1 MKTPISL
8 KHLADKILNVSD
20 NDNVMTITSDNVSS
34 LNESEKYEKIFTDC
48 MTLLDLTAKPN
59 EWQLI
64 SRMLL
69 MLSEHGR
76 AAVIARLGCLSAHS
90 DRDIR
95 REFIDKG
102 YIESVIYL
110 PQHLYAETAINVVMV
125 VFSRQN
131 HCVRMVDA
139 RHLFETHR
147 RQNTLSGEHIDT
159 ICSLMTGKNDYSED
173 ISSDTLHENDSN
185 LNPLHYLYRPIV
197 ENGVPFGSVIKSI
210 ARGIQFKASEHQKLL
225 TVENTGIRYITL
237 TQINNGIIDFS
248 KNAQYLVASAIDSSK
263 FIIPPQSLLLS
274 KIGAGG
280 YKCAVMDVLM
290 NEIAVANCNLYVIQ
304 IDSAKANP
312 YYIQIFLESDLGQ
325 QSLQYFQIGAAI
337 KTISIE
343 DLKKMIIPLP
353 PLDEQNRIAARYQQ
367 LTEEYR
373 RLSEQAQKCLDERRR
388 LF

>member
-1 MKTPISL
+1 MVCPAL
-8 KHLADKILNVSD
+8 
-20 NDNVMTITSDNVSS
+20 SS
-34 LNESEKYEKIFTDC
+34 AI
-48 MTLLDLTAKPN
+48 A
-59 EWQLI
+59 QI
-64 SRMLL
+64 
-69 MLSEHGR
+69 HGTT
-76 AAVIARLGCLSAHS
+76 
-90 DRDIR
+90 
-95 REFIDKG
+95 F
-102 YIESVIYL
+102 
-110 PQHLYAETAINVVMV
+110 
-125 VFSRQN
+125 
-131 HCVRMVDA
+131 
-139 RHLFETHR
+139 
-147 RQNTLSGEHIDT
+147 
-159 ICSLMTGKNDYSED
+159 
-173 ISSDTLHENDSN
+173 
-185 LNPLHYLYRPIV
+185 
-197 ENGVPFGSVIKSI
+197 VPFGSVIKSI
-210 ARGIQFKASEHQKLL
+210 TRGIQFKASEHQKLL
-225 TVENTGIRYITL
+225 TTENTGIRYITL

-290 NEIAVANCNLYVIQ
+290 NEAAVANCNLYVIQ

-353 PLDEQNRIAARYQQ
+353 PLDEQNRIATRYQE

-373 RLSEQAQKCLDERRR
+373 RLSEQAQKCLEERRR

>member
-1 MKTPISL
+1 
-8 KHLADKILNVSD
+8 
-20 NDNVMTITSDNVSS
+20 
-34 LNESEKYEKIFTDC
+34 
-48 MTLLDLTAKPN
+48 
-59 EWQLI
+59 
-64 SRMLL
+64 
-69 MLSEHGR
+69 
-76 AAVIARLGCLSAHS
+76 
-90 DRDIR
+90 
-95 REFIDKG
+95 
-102 YIESVIYL
+102 
-110 PQHLYAETAINVVMV
+110 MV
-125 VFSRQN
+125 VFSRHN

-139 RHLFETHR
+139 RHLFETNR
-147 RQNTLSGEHIDT
+147 RQNILSGEHIDS
-159 ICSLMTGKNDYSED
+159 ICSLMTGKSDYSAD
-173 ISSDTLHENDSN
+173 ISADTLNENDAN

-210 ARGIQFKASEHQKLL
+210 TRGIQFKASEHQKLL
-225 TVENTGIRYITL
+225 TTENTGIRYITL

-290 NEIAVANCNLYVIQ
+290 NEAAVANCNLYVIQ

>member
-1 MKTPISL
+1 MKTPISI

-20 NDNVMTITSDNVSS
+20 NDNVMTITTENVPA
-34 LNESEKYEKIFTDC
+34 LNESEKYDKIFTDC
-48 MTLLDLTAKPN
+48 MLLLEQTVKPN

-64 SRMLL
+64 SKMMP

-76 AAVIARLGCLSAHS
+76 AVVIARAGCLSAHS

-95 REFIDKG
+95 RSFIDNG

-147 RQNTLSGEHIDT
+147 RQNILSGEHIDT
-159 ICSLMTGKNDYSED
+159 ICSLMVGKNDYSAD
-173 ISSDTLHENDSN
+173 ISADTLHENDGN

-197 ENGVPFGSVIKSI
+197 ENGVTFGSVIKSI
-210 ARGIQFKASEHQKLL
+210 TRGIQFKASEHQKLL
-225 TVENTGIRYITL
+225 TTENTGIRYITL

-290 NEIAVANCNLYVIQ
+290 NEAAVANCNLYVIQ

-353 PLDEQNRIAARYQQ
+353 PLDDQNRIAARYQE

-373 RLSEQAQKCLDERRR
+373 RLSEQAQKCLEERRR